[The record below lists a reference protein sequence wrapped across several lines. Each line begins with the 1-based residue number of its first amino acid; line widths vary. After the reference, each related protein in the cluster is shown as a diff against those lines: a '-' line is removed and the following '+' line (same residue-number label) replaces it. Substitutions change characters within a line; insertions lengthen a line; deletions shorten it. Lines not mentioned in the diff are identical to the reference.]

1 MSSQVPREEPSVRPF
16 SYLQASDEG
25 AAVATVA
32 ENPSASFVA
41 GGTEMLNW
49 MKDGIEEP
57 DLLVDVN
64 ALPLKDVEARGHS
77 VRIGA
82 MCTMSDVASEPAVRE
97 TYPALAEA
105 LEASASPQLR
115 NMATIGG
122 NLLQRTRCPY
132 FRETSFPCNKRSPGS
147 GCSALTGEH
156 RMHAILGASD
166 ACVAVHG
173 ALALPQGS
181 RARIVRV
188 RPRLDRRGNRT
199 GRRHSK
205 LGARRAGRRRAQA
218 VAGSGSRGGA
228 RRRPPGRGRDR
239 RRRRGGGAGRPA
251 AARQRLQGSAGRAGS
266 RSRPL
271 GDRRCGMTTTSGPAR
286 TGTAGG
292 VGAPIDRVDG
302 RQKVTGTAR
311 YTADHVPEGLV
322 HAVLVQ
328 STIASGRIA
337 HLDAS
342 VAEASPGVLDVITHL
357 NAPELPTT
365 RPMSGGGFA
374 IQDVP
379 PLQDDRIRYAGE
391 NVALVLKGSHGLE

>member
-1 MSSQVPREEPSVRPF
+1 MDDMSSQVPREEPSVRPF

-97 TYPALAEA
+97 AYPALAEA
-105 LEASASPQLR
+105 LEAGASPQLR

-147 GCSALTGEH
+147 GCSALAGEH

-166 ACVAVHG
+166 ACVAVQPSDLAVALVALDAVVHTKGADGERTIPIDDFYLLPGSAPERETVLQHG
-173 ALALPQGS
+173 ELIVGVEVPGRCATTPS
-181 RARIVRV
+181 RFGWQSGQSFAPSRRSEVRHEYHI
-188 RPRLDRRGNRT
+188 RFGAHRHR
-199 GRRHSK
+199 RRH
-205 LGARRAGRRRAQA
+205 RRPDRSRRRAA
-218 VAGSGSRGGA
+218 EGDGC
-228 RRRPPGRGRDR
+228 
-239 RRRRGGGAGRPA
+239 
-251 AARQRLQGSAGRAGS
+251 
-266 RSRPL
+266 RPL
-271 GDRRCGMTTTSGPAR
+271 QC
-286 TGTAGG
+286 
-292 VGAPIDRVDG
+292 
-302 RQKVTGTAR
+302 
-311 YTADHVPEGLV
+311 
-322 HAVLVQ
+322 
-328 STIASGRIA
+328 
-337 HLDAS
+337 
-342 VAEASPGVLDVITHL
+342 
-357 NAPELPTT
+357 
-365 RPMSGGGFA
+365 RPRA
-374 IQDVP
+374 
-379 PLQDDRIRYAGE
+379 
-391 NVALVLKGSHGLE
+391 

>member
-1 MSSQVPREEPSVRPF
+1 MRPF

-32 ENPSASFVA
+32 KNPSASFVA

-97 TYPALAEA
+97 AYPALAEA

-147 GCSALTGEH
+147 GCSALGGEH

-166 ACVAVHG
+166 ACVAVHPSD
-173 ALALPQGS
+173 LA
-181 RARIVRV
+181 
-188 RPRLDRRGNRT
+188 
-199 GRRHSK
+199 
-205 LGARRAGRRRAQA
+205 
-218 VAGSGSRGGA
+218 
-228 RRRPPGRGRDR
+228 
-239 RRRRGGGAGRPA
+239 
-251 AARQRLQGSAGRAGS
+251 
-266 RSRPL
+266 
-271 GDRRCGMTTTSGPAR
+271 
-286 TGTAGG
+286 
-292 VGAPIDRVDG
+292 
-302 RQKVTGTAR
+302 
-311 YTADHVPEGLV
+311 
-322 HAVLVQ
+322 
-328 STIASGRIA
+328 
-337 HLDAS
+337 
-342 VAEASPGVLDVITHL
+342 
-357 NAPELPTT
+357 
-365 RPMSGGGFA
+365 
-374 IQDVP
+374 
-379 PLQDDRIRYAGE
+379 
-391 NVALVLKGSHGLE
+391 VALVALDAVVHTRGADGERTIPIDDFYLLPGSAPERETVLQHGELIVGVEVPASPFAARSRYLKVRERASYEFALVSTAVAIELVDGTVSSARVALGGVAPKPWRARAAEEVLVGDRLDAATIAAAGAVAVRGARPLRDNAFKVRLAERAVVRALSEIGGAA

>member
-1 MSSQVPREEPSVRPF
+1 MRPF
-16 SYLQASDEG
+16 SYLRASDEG

-64 ALPLKDVEARGHS
+64 ALPFKDVEARGHG

-97 TYPALAEA
+97 AYPALAEA

-166 ACVAVHG
+166 ACVAVHPSDFAV
-173 ALALPQGS
+173 ALAALDAVVHTRGAGGERTIPIDDFYLLPGS
-181 RARIVRV
+181 APERETVLQHGELIVGVEVPASPFAARSRYLKVRERASYEFALVSTAVAIELVAGTVSSARVALGGVAHKPWRARAAEEVLV
-188 RPRLDRRGNRT
+188 GDRLDAAAIAAAGAVAVR
-199 GRRHSK
+199 
-205 LGARRAGRRRAQA
+205 GARPLRDNAFKVRLAERAVVRAL
-218 VAGSGSRGGA
+218 SEIGGA
-228 RRRPPGRGRDR
+228 
-239 RRRRGGGAGRPA
+239 A
-251 AARQRLQGSAGRAGS
+251 
-266 RSRPL
+266 
-271 GDRRCGMTTTSGPAR
+271 
-286 TGTAGG
+286 
-292 VGAPIDRVDG
+292 
-302 RQKVTGTAR
+302 
-311 YTADHVPEGLV
+311 
-322 HAVLVQ
+322 
-328 STIASGRIA
+328 
-337 HLDAS
+337 
-342 VAEASPGVLDVITHL
+342 
-357 NAPELPTT
+357 
-365 RPMSGGGFA
+365 
-374 IQDVP
+374 
-379 PLQDDRIRYAGE
+379 
-391 NVALVLKGSHGLE
+391 

>member
-1 MSSQVPREEPSVRPF
+1 MRPF

-64 ALPLKDVEARGHS
+64 ALPFKDVEARGHS

-97 TYPALAEA
+97 AYPALAEA

-166 ACVAVHG
+166 ACVAVHPSD
-173 ALALPQGS
+173 LA
-181 RARIVRV
+181 
-188 RPRLDRRGNRT
+188 
-199 GRRHSK
+199 
-205 LGARRAGRRRAQA
+205 
-218 VAGSGSRGGA
+218 
-228 RRRPPGRGRDR
+228 
-239 RRRRGGGAGRPA
+239 
-251 AARQRLQGSAGRAGS
+251 
-266 RSRPL
+266 
-271 GDRRCGMTTTSGPAR
+271 
-286 TGTAGG
+286 
-292 VGAPIDRVDG
+292 
-302 RQKVTGTAR
+302 
-311 YTADHVPEGLV
+311 
-322 HAVLVQ
+322 
-328 STIASGRIA
+328 
-337 HLDAS
+337 
-342 VAEASPGVLDVITHL
+342 
-357 NAPELPTT
+357 
-365 RPMSGGGFA
+365 
-374 IQDVP
+374 
-379 PLQDDRIRYAGE
+379 
-391 NVALVLKGSHGLE
+391 VALVALDAVVHTRGPGGERTIPIDDFYLLPGSAPERETVLQHGELIVGVEVPASPFAARSRYLKVRGRASYEFALVSTAVAIELVDGTVSSARVALGGVAPKPWRARAAEEVLVGDRLDAAAIAAAGAVAVRGARPLRDNAFKVRLAERAVVRALSEIGGAA

>member
-1 MSSQVPREEPSVRPF
+1 MRPF
-16 SYLQASDEG
+16 SYLRASDEG

-64 ALPLKDVEARGHS
+64 ALPLKDVEARGHG

-97 TYPALAEA
+97 AYPALTEA

-166 ACVAVHG
+166 ACVAVHPSDLAVALVALDAVVHTRG
-173 ALALPQGS
+173 AGGERTIPIDDFYLLPGSAPERETVLQHGELIVGVEVPASPFAARSRYLKVRERASYEFALVSTAVAIELLDGTVSSARVALGGVAHKPW
-181 RARIVRV
+181 RAR
-188 RPRLDRRGNRT
+188 
-199 GRRHSK
+199 
-205 LGARRAGRRRAQA
+205 
-218 VAGSGSRGGA
+218 
-228 RRRPPGRGRDR
+228 
-239 RRRRGGGAGRPA
+239 A
-251 AARQRLQGSAGRAGS
+251 AEEVLV
-266 RSRPL
+266 
-271 GDRRCGMTTTSGPAR
+271 GDR
-286 TGTAGG
+286 
-292 VGAPIDRVDG
+292 
-302 RQKVTGTAR
+302 
-311 YTADHVPEGLV
+311 
-322 HAVLVQ
+322 
-328 STIASGRIA
+328 
-337 HLDAS
+337 LDAS
-342 VAEASPGVLDVITHL
+342 SIAAAGAVAVRDARPLRD
-357 NAPELPTT
+357 NAFKVRLAERAVVRAL
-365 RPMSGGGFA
+365 SEIGGA
-374 IQDVP
+374 
-379 PLQDDRIRYAGE
+379 A
-391 NVALVLKGSHGLE
+391 

>member
-1 MSSQVPREEPSVRPF
+1 MRPF

-64 ALPLKDVEARGHS
+64 ALPFKDVEARGHS

-97 TYPALAEA
+97 AYPALAEA

-147 GCSALTGEH
+147 GCSALAGEH

-166 ACVAVHG
+166 ACVAVHPSD
-173 ALALPQGS
+173 LA
-181 RARIVRV
+181 
-188 RPRLDRRGNRT
+188 
-199 GRRHSK
+199 
-205 LGARRAGRRRAQA
+205 
-218 VAGSGSRGGA
+218 
-228 RRRPPGRGRDR
+228 
-239 RRRRGGGAGRPA
+239 
-251 AARQRLQGSAGRAGS
+251 
-266 RSRPL
+266 
-271 GDRRCGMTTTSGPAR
+271 
-286 TGTAGG
+286 
-292 VGAPIDRVDG
+292 
-302 RQKVTGTAR
+302 
-311 YTADHVPEGLV
+311 
-322 HAVLVQ
+322 
-328 STIASGRIA
+328 
-337 HLDAS
+337 
-342 VAEASPGVLDVITHL
+342 
-357 NAPELPTT
+357 
-365 RPMSGGGFA
+365 
-374 IQDVP
+374 
-379 PLQDDRIRYAGE
+379 
-391 NVALVLKGSHGLE
+391 VALVALDAVVHTRGAGGERTIPIDDFYLLPGSAPERETVLQHGELIVGVEVPASLFAARSRYLKVRERASYEFALVSTAVAIELVDGTVSSARVALGGVAPKPWRARGAEEVLVGDRLDAAAIAAAGAVAVRGARPLRDNAFKVRLAERAVVRALSEIGGAA

>member
-1 MSSQVPREEPSVRPF
+1 
-16 SYLQASDEG
+16 LQASDEG

-64 ALPLKDVEARGHS
+64 ALPFKDVEVLEHS

-97 TYPALAEA
+97 AYPALAEA

-166 ACVAVHG
+166 ACVAVHPSD
-173 ALALPQGS
+173 LA
-181 RARIVRV
+181 
-188 RPRLDRRGNRT
+188 
-199 GRRHSK
+199 
-205 LGARRAGRRRAQA
+205 
-218 VAGSGSRGGA
+218 
-228 RRRPPGRGRDR
+228 
-239 RRRRGGGAGRPA
+239 
-251 AARQRLQGSAGRAGS
+251 
-266 RSRPL
+266 
-271 GDRRCGMTTTSGPAR
+271 
-286 TGTAGG
+286 
-292 VGAPIDRVDG
+292 
-302 RQKVTGTAR
+302 
-311 YTADHVPEGLV
+311 
-322 HAVLVQ
+322 
-328 STIASGRIA
+328 
-337 HLDAS
+337 
-342 VAEASPGVLDVITHL
+342 
-357 NAPELPTT
+357 
-365 RPMSGGGFA
+365 
-374 IQDVP
+374 
-379 PLQDDRIRYAGE
+379 
-391 NVALVLKGSHGLE
+391 VALVALDAVVHTRGAGGERTIPIDDFYLLPGSAPERETVLQHGELIVGVEVPASPFAARSRYLKVRGRASYEFALVSTAVAIELVDGTVSSARVALGGVAPKPWRARAAEEVLVGDRLDAAAIAAAGAVAVRGARPLRDNAFKVRLAERAVVRALSEIGGAA

>member
-1 MSSQVPREEPSVRPF
+1 MRPF
-16 SYLQASDEG
+16 SYLRASDEG

-64 ALPLKDVEARGHS
+64 ALPFKDVEVREHG

-97 TYPALAEA
+97 AYPALTEA

-166 ACVAVHG
+166 ACVAVHPSDLAVALVALDAVVHTRG
-173 ALALPQGS
+173 ADGERTIPIDDFYLLPGSAPERETVLQHGELIVGVEVPASPFAPRSRYLKVRERASYEFALVSTAVAIELLDGTVSSARVALGGVAHKPW
-181 RARIVRV
+181 RAR
-188 RPRLDRRGNRT
+188 
-199 GRRHSK
+199 
-205 LGARRAGRRRAQA
+205 
-218 VAGSGSRGGA
+218 
-228 RRRPPGRGRDR
+228 
-239 RRRRGGGAGRPA
+239 A
-251 AARQRLQGSAGRAGS
+251 AEEVLV
-266 RSRPL
+266 
-271 GDRRCGMTTTSGPAR
+271 GDR
-286 TGTAGG
+286 
-292 VGAPIDRVDG
+292 
-302 RQKVTGTAR
+302 
-311 YTADHVPEGLV
+311 
-322 HAVLVQ
+322 
-328 STIASGRIA
+328 
-337 HLDAS
+337 LDAS
-342 VAEASPGVLDVITHL
+342 SIAAAGAVAVRDARPLRD
-357 NAPELPTT
+357 NAFKIRLTERAVVRAL
-365 RPMSGGGFA
+365 SEIGGA
-374 IQDVP
+374 
-379 PLQDDRIRYAGE
+379 A
-391 NVALVLKGSHGLE
+391 

>member
-1 MSSQVPREEPSVRPF
+1 MRPF

-64 ALPLKDVEARGHS
+64 ALPFKDVEVRGHS

-97 TYPALAEA
+97 AYPALAEA

-147 GCSALTGEH
+147 GCSALGGEH

-166 ACVAVHG
+166 ACVAVHPSD
-173 ALALPQGS
+173 LA
-181 RARIVRV
+181 
-188 RPRLDRRGNRT
+188 
-199 GRRHSK
+199 
-205 LGARRAGRRRAQA
+205 
-218 VAGSGSRGGA
+218 
-228 RRRPPGRGRDR
+228 
-239 RRRRGGGAGRPA
+239 
-251 AARQRLQGSAGRAGS
+251 
-266 RSRPL
+266 
-271 GDRRCGMTTTSGPAR
+271 
-286 TGTAGG
+286 
-292 VGAPIDRVDG
+292 
-302 RQKVTGTAR
+302 
-311 YTADHVPEGLV
+311 
-322 HAVLVQ
+322 
-328 STIASGRIA
+328 
-337 HLDAS
+337 
-342 VAEASPGVLDVITHL
+342 
-357 NAPELPTT
+357 
-365 RPMSGGGFA
+365 
-374 IQDVP
+374 
-379 PLQDDRIRYAGE
+379 
-391 NVALVLKGSHGLE
+391 VALVALDAVVHTRGAGGERTIPIDDFYLLPGSAPERETVLQHGELIVGVEVPASPFAARSRYLKVRGRASYEFALVSTAVAIELVDGTVSSARVALGGVAPKPWRARAAEEVLVGDRLDAAAIAAAGAVAVRGARPLRDNAFKVRLAERAVVRALSEIGGAA

>member
-1 MSSQVPREEPSVRPF
+1 MRPF

-64 ALPLKDVEARGHS
+64 ALPFKDVEARGHG

-82 MCTMSDVASEPAVRE
+82 MCKMSDVASEPAVRE
-97 TYPALAEA
+97 AYPALAEA

-166 ACVAVHG
+166 ACVAVHPSD
-173 ALALPQGS
+173 LA
-181 RARIVRV
+181 
-188 RPRLDRRGNRT
+188 
-199 GRRHSK
+199 
-205 LGARRAGRRRAQA
+205 
-218 VAGSGSRGGA
+218 
-228 RRRPPGRGRDR
+228 
-239 RRRRGGGAGRPA
+239 
-251 AARQRLQGSAGRAGS
+251 
-266 RSRPL
+266 
-271 GDRRCGMTTTSGPAR
+271 
-286 TGTAGG
+286 
-292 VGAPIDRVDG
+292 
-302 RQKVTGTAR
+302 
-311 YTADHVPEGLV
+311 
-322 HAVLVQ
+322 
-328 STIASGRIA
+328 
-337 HLDAS
+337 
-342 VAEASPGVLDVITHL
+342 
-357 NAPELPTT
+357 
-365 RPMSGGGFA
+365 
-374 IQDVP
+374 
-379 PLQDDRIRYAGE
+379 
-391 NVALVLKGSHGLE
+391 VALVALDAVVHTRGAGGERTIPIDDFYLLPGSAPERETVLQHGELIVGVEVPASPFAARSRYLKVRGRASYEFALVSTAVAIELVDGTVSSARVALGGVAPKPWRARAAEEVLVGDRLDAAAIAAAGAVAVRGARPLRDNAFKVRLAERAVVRALSEIGGAA